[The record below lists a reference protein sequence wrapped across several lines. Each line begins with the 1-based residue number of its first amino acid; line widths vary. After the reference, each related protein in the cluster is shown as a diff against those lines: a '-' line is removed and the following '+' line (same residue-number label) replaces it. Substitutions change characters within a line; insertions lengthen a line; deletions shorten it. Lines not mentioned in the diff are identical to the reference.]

1 MEPFI
6 IFFLMPLRLSLEQL
20 LQWMVDARVS
30 AGFREFCYAEN
41 IMKAKYYSTAE
52 LAEETGTSRQ
62 VISAII
68 NEKWKEKRIS
78 QATYERIKKAMD
90 DLGFVPDRTATSLK
104 KDSRKKVGLLCHGP
118 LYSHILTAIEKLNHH
133 FLDQQLFFGPPLFEP
148 SQHICV

>member
-1 MEPFI
+1 
-6 IFFLMPLRLSLEQL
+6 
-20 LQWMVDARVS
+20 
-30 AGFREFCYAEN
+30 
-41 IMKAKYYSTAE
+41 MKPKYYSTAE
-52 LAEETGTSRQ
+52 LAEENWYFPAGYFS
-62 VISAII
+62 II

-133 FLDQQLFFGPPLFEP
+133 FP
-148 SQHICV
+148 